1 MKKYAMM
8 IMGNYEPETDTL
20 EIVRGGML
28 TRFVTVRSM
37 EEAVT
42 TARKLHEEGFGCL
55 ELCGAFGE
63 EGARRLIRETGGEM
77 AVGYCVSAPD
87 MDQKIQEFFS

>member
-20 EIVRGGML
+20 EITRGGML
-28 TRFVTVRSM
+28 TRFVTVWSM

-55 ELCGAFGE
+55 ELCGAFGK
-63 EGARRLIRETGGEM
+63 EGARRMIQETNGKM
-77 AVGYCVSAPD
+77 AVGYCVNDPD
-87 MDQKIQEFFS
+87 MDRKIQEFFS

>member
-8 IMGNYEPETDTL
+8 IMGNYEPETDTM

-42 TARKLHEEGFGCL
+42 TAREPPRGGLRLPGTV
-55 ELCGAFGE
+55 
-63 EGARRLIRETGGEM
+63 RRLLGGRRTPPDPGNRRGDGRRLLRER
-77 AVGYCVSAPD
+77 PD

>member
-20 EIVRGGML
+20 EITRGGML
-28 TRFVTVRSM
+28 TRYVTVRSM

-42 TARKLHEEGFGCL
+42 TARKLCEEGFGCL
-55 ELCGAFGE
+55 ELCGAFGK
-63 EGARRLIRETGGEM
+63 EGARRMIQETNGEM
-77 AVGYCVSAPD
+77 AVGYCVNDPD